1 MKKYVNLFVF
11 VFMIGA
17 CLSQGRAQT
26 KSAVS
31 YKNPVVDIAMPD
43 PTVIKATDG
52 YFYVYATES
61 TRNVPIMK
69 SKIWWNGRIAT
80 LHLRIKLVPGL
91 NLKLESG
98 HLTLIILTVNMCFI
112 MQCRCGEENKR
123 AELG

>member
-43 PTVIKATDG
+43 PTVIKAADG
-52 YFYVYATES
+52 YFYV
-61 TRNVPIMK
+61 
-69 SKIWWNGRIAT
+69 
-80 LHLRIKLVPGL
+80 
-91 NLKLESG
+91 
-98 HLTLIILTVNMCFI
+98 
-112 MQCRCGEENKR
+112 
-123 AELG
+123 

>member
-43 PTVIKATDG
+43 PTVIKAADG

-61 TRNVPIMK
+61 TRNVPIMR
-69 SKIWWNGRIAT
+69 SKDLVEWTYCNTAFT
-80 LHLRIKLVPGL
+80 IKLVPGL

>member
-43 PTVIKATDG
+43 R
-52 YFYVYATES
+52 S
-61 TRNVPIMK
+61 
-69 SKIWWNGRIAT
+69 
-80 LHLRIKLVPGL
+80 
-91 NLKLESG
+91 
-98 HLTLIILTVNMCFI
+98 
-112 MQCRCGEENKR
+112 EEHTS
-123 AELG
+123 ELQSR

>member
-43 PTVIKATDG
+43 PTVIKAADG

-61 TRNVPIMK
+61 TR
-69 SKIWWNGRIAT
+69 
-80 LHLRIKLVPGL
+80 
-91 NLKLESG
+91 
-98 HLTLIILTVNMCFI
+98 
-112 MQCRCGEENKR
+112 KR
-123 AELG
+123 SDHEVERFGGMDVLQHCIHE

>member
-17 CLSQGRAQT
+17 CLSQGREQT

-43 PTVIKATDG
+43 PTVIKAADG

-69 SKIWWNGRIAT
+69 SKDLVEWTYCT
-80 LHLRIKLVPGL
+80 LHSRIKLVPGL
-91 NLKLESG
+91 NLKLEFG

-112 MQCRCGEENKR
+112 MQCQCGEENKR
-123 AELG
+123 AE

>member
-43 PTVIKATDG
+43 PTVIKAADG

-61 TRNVPIMK
+61 TVKGP
-69 SKIWWNGRIAT
+69 
-80 LHLRIKLVPGL
+80 
-91 NLKLESG
+91 
-98 HLTLIILTVNMCFI
+98 
-112 MQCRCGEENKR
+112 CGEL
-123 AELG
+123 AVATPIPHVCSPPHTDIA

>member
-43 PTVIKATDG
+43 PTVIKAADG

-61 TRNVPIMK
+61 TRNVLDCR
-69 SKIWWNGRIAT
+69 SKCFPDFRLSVALQGCAAGRFPF
-80 LHLRIKLVPGL
+80 LHPAKEKV
-91 NLKLESG
+91 
-98 HLTLIILTVNMCFI
+98 HA
-112 MQCRCGEENKR
+112 ENP
-123 AELG
+123 

>member
-43 PTVIKATDG
+43 PTVIKAADG
-52 YFYVYATES
+52 YFY
-61 TRNVPIMK
+61 
-69 SKIWWNGRIAT
+69 GRIAT
-80 LHLRIKLVPGL
+80 LHSRIKLVPGL
-91 NLKLESG
+91 NLKLEFG

>member
-43 PTVIKATDG
+43 PTVI
-52 YFYVYATES
+52 FMCML
-61 TRNVPIMK
+61 P
-69 SKIWWNGRIAT
+69 
-80 LHLRIKLVPGL
+80 
-91 NLKLESG
+91 NLPETFRS
-98 HLTLIILTVNMCFI
+98 
-112 MQCRCGEENKR
+112 
-123 AELG
+123 

>member
-43 PTVIKATDG
+43 PTVIKAADG

-61 TRNVPIMK
+61 TRFGGMDVLQHCI
-69 SKIWWNGRIAT
+69 
-80 LHLRIKLVPGL
+80 H
-91 NLKLESG
+91 E
-98 HLTLIILTVNMCFI
+98 
-112 MQCRCGEENKR
+112 
-123 AELG
+123 

>member
-43 PTVIKATDG
+43 PTVIKAADG
-52 YFYVYATES
+52 YFYVYAS
-61 TRNVPIMK
+61 SWLHFSGVRNISSNPT
-69 SKIWWNGRIAT
+69 SFSA
-80 LHLRIKLVPGL
+80 L
-91 NLKLESG
+91 S
-98 HLTLIILTVNMCFI
+98 F
-112 MQCRCGEENKR
+112 
-123 AELG
+123 